1 MVDGDSIAHPEPTVG
16 RGDSS
21 VIIGNSTDSKGAWGM
36 SLAEL
41 LPLVEGLSQP
51 DKERLFEY
59 LGDYVGLDDLDD
71 ESEEVVLESLRV
83 SLKQV
88 RSGKVHPITDLWE
101 GINVG
106 G

>member
-1 MVDGDSIAHPEPTVG
+1 
-16 RGDSS
+16 
-21 VIIGNSTDSKGAWGM
+21 M

-59 LGDYVGLDDLDD
+59 LGDCVALNDPDD
-71 ESEEVVLESLRV
+71 ESEEVVLERLRV
-83 SLKQV
+83 SLQQV
-88 RSGKVHPITDLWE
+88 RSGKVHPIADLWKFNTCAE
-101 GINVG
+101 HDRG